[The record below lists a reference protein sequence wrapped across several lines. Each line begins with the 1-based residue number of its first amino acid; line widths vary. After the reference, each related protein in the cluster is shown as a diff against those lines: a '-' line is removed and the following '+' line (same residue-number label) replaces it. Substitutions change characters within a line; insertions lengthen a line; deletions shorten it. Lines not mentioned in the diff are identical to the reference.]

1 MIVIT
6 LLIGGLFLSA
16 TAIAGLLMFYQLNQA
31 SNVQGSGA
39 AVFAAD
45 AGLNAAL
52 NCYQNAVAPLGVCS
66 SVVTMCQTSLNL
78 ANGARASSSIVFN
91 PSDPADCSDGKPVGY
106 DVVSFGYAGNVE
118 RVLQSHFSL
127 R

>member
-1 MIVIT
+1 MIIVT

-31 SNVQGSGA
+31 SDAQSSGA

-52 NCYQNAVAPLGVCS
+52 NCYQNIVAPAGICS
-66 SVVTMCQTSLNL
+66 SVTTVCQTSLTL
-78 ANGARASSSIVFN
+78 TTGATASSSIIFDPSN
-91 PSDPADCSDGKPVGY
+91 PNDCSAGKPVGY
-106 DVVSFGYAGNVE
+106 DVVSFGYAGKVE